1 MATNDGEEETV
12 QQLIEKL
19 LDEEEKTQQVIK
31 QLKNE
36 IKKMKRKA
44 EEIELIE
51 ETKHRD
57 EIEKMKHDAQDM
69 RQIQEAINQYESK
82 KFDRHI
88 ETLNHELEI
97 RKRINAT
104 LDRQL
109 EIIKR
114 TDELKRHIKEAIQQ
128 QTHEAYQRKTR
139 KLDIESDSSSTKKR
153 RNVFT
158 FHDYFCDIDI
168 PDELQSFDIDVVL
181 NDNNY
186 FNDNILNY
194 IKHYSNQFSSY
205 PKLNE
210 EEIQKGFD
218 QLIVNLLNTL
228 NNSTSLKY
236 LHTSSSYYLA
246 NKFNPHCTF
255 IYKNLNIDIDQ
266 EEPCLKDF
274 IVSFGNLM
282 SPYVSFSADSM
293 IEEILQY
300 LTMIFA
306 VQHRE
311 KIYGFL
317 SNYIHI
323 KFFYVKKKSDSEW
336 YEFFQSQELEMFT
349 YSSETLSSIDTSTT
363 VTTTENA
370 RKLDVNKDTWK
381 IFTNFLTMNTNF
393 YQYTRL
399 NIDPHDDLLGDRYM
413 ITKKLGFVISSM
425 VYLLEKK

>member
-1 MATNDGEEETV
+1 MKV
-12 QQLIEKL
+12 
-19 LDEEEKTQQVIK
+19 
-31 QLKNE
+31 KNS
-36 IKKMKRKA
+36 
-44 EEIELIE
+44 
-51 ETKHRD
+51 
-57 EIEKMKHDAQDM
+57 
-69 RQIQEAINQYESK
+69 NV
-82 KFDRHI
+82 
-88 ETLNHELEI
+88 TLNPELEI
-97 RKRINAT
+97 RKRINET

-114 TDELKRHIKEAIQQ
+114 TNELKRQIKEAIRQ

-158 FHDYFCDIDI
+158 FPDYFCDIDI
-168 PDELQSFDIDVVL
+168 PDELQSFDMDAVL
-181 NDNNY
+181 NDN
-186 FNDNILNY
+186 NY

-205 PKLNE
+205 SKLNE

-218 QLIVNLLNTL
+218 QLIVNILNIL

-236 LHTSSSYYLA
+236 LDTSSSYYLA
-246 NKFNPHCTF
+246 NKFNPH
-255 IYKNLNIDIDQ
+255 Y
-266 EEPCLKDF
+266 F

-282 SPYVSFSADSM
+282 SPYVSLSADSM

-300 LTMIFA
+300 LTMILT
-306 VQHRE
+306 VQHHE

-317 SNYIHI
+317 SNYTHI

-363 VTTTENA
+363 VTTTENT

-381 IFTNFLTMNTNF
+381 IFTNFLTMNTDF

-399 NIDPHDDLLGDRYM
+399 NIDPHDDLLGDRY
-413 ITKKLGFVISSM
+413 IR
-425 VYLLEKK
+425 